1 MSTILWKP
9 FENTIAVLPWA
20 PLRLL
25 CLPGQS
31 PKRSCLHKVSSLS
44 QIFSDVQRL
53 LYSGV
58 FMFRCSGSL
67 IFWCLDVQRL
77 RCWECDHVVQCS
89 KVHKFIC
96 SEVECSSARCSKVQ
110 MFKGLQKVQQI
121 SAVTAN
127 VKHLRTLSDDAK
139 CPQEHLASIL
149 NKARTV
155 VMSKDQYDWCKL
167 DETSHLVILCKLG
180 STRKSGSQ
188 HFQDLMWQVVL
199 WVTWY
204 LGSGGWRGGCYQ
216 LLYEHPALA
225 LTHKLKLDSCHSWT
239 LTVSELKLDL

>member
-9 FENTIAVLPWA
+9 FENTIAVLPRA

-25 CLPGQS
+25 CLPRQS

-96 SEVECSSARCSKVQ
+96 SEVECSSARCSKA
-110 MFKGLQKVQQI
+110 
-121 SAVTAN
+121 S
-127 VKHLRTLSDDAK
+127 RK
-139 CPQEHLASIL
+139 C
-149 NKARTV
+149 
-155 VMSKDQYDWCKL
+155 SK
-167 DETSHLVILCKLG
+167 
-180 STRKSGSQ
+180 
-188 HFQDLMWQVVL
+188 
-199 WVTWY
+199 
-204 LGSGGWRGGCYQ
+204 YQ
-216 LLYEHPALA
+216 LSLQMSSIWELYLMTQNARRNILQVFWTRLEQL
-225 LTHKLKLDSCHSWT
+225 SCPRINMT
-239 LTVSELKLDL
+239 DANLMKPPI